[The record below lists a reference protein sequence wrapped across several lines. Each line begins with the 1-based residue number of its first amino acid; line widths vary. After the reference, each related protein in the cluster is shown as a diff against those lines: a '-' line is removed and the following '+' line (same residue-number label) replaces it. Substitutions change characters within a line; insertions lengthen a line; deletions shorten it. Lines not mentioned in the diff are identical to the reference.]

1 MDAKR
6 KLYLSFTLLIIMTL
20 IVRLFGLFKID
31 SMTLPGIGFSALL
44 INAGLMMLTIRGY
57 QWARITLGVSL
68 LLVSV
73 VFLISIF
80 VSTSDLIFSLVLL
93 FFFMVHGYIG
103 NFLLRDRNIR
113 TFVTMQKRK
122 YQ

>member
-6 KLYLSFTLLIIMTL
+6 KLYLSFALLIIMTL
-20 IVRLFGLFKID
+20 VVRLFGLFRID
-31 SMTLPGIGFSALL
+31 SMTLPGIGFSSLL

-57 QWARITLGVSL
+57 QWARIMLGISL

-73 VFLISIF
+73 IFLISIF
-80 VSTSDLIFSLVLL
+80 FSTRDLTFSLVLL
-93 FFFMVHGYIG
+93 LFFMVHGYIG
-103 NFLLRDRNIR
+103 NFLLRDRSIR
-113 TFVTMQKRK
+113 TFVAMQKRK